1 MTVGRALIIDDE
13 RAECELFADALRFA
27 GFDPHWVQDPT
38 EGLDVL
44 SKSPFDV
51 VVTDLNM
58 PTMTGTEVCRRV
70 KESSPNVP
78 VIIVTAFGSIDAAV
92 DAMKAGAY
100 DFVTKPF
107 DVDSVGLVLRRA
119 VEHHALR
126 TEVDALRRVV
136 DPSQRYGKLL
146 GTSQAMRSVYEVIQ
160 CVRESDCAVLITGES
175 GTGKELVAREVHDRG
190 RSPNGPFIPV
200 NCAAMPE
207 GLLESELFGHAK
219 GAFTDAR
226 APRDGLFVAANG
238 GTLFLDEIGDM
249 PIALQAK
256 LLRALQERSVRPV
269 GSTFERPFTARV
281 LTATNRDLEAALE
294 SGNIREDL
302 YYRINVVHIDLPPL
316 RARGG
321 DVLLLAQSFLG
332 EIAIRSGKALS
343 GLTPRAAEQLLLY
356 DWPGN
361 VRELH
366 NCIERACALARG
378 PHIDLPDLPPKIR
391 DYESGHV
398 LVAGDDPTELASLE
412 VVERKYIL
420 RVVQACKGN
429 KSKAARVLGIGRKT
443 LYRRLESLGIPSS
456 DGIPPSEDP

>member
-1 MTVGRALIIDDE
+1 VTGRALIIDDE
-13 RAECELFADALRFA
+13 RAECELFADALRYA
-27 GFDPHWVQDPT
+27 GFDPHWVQDPV
-38 EGLDVL
+38 EALEVL
-44 SKSPFDV
+44 TMQPFDV

-78 VIIVTAFGSIDAAV
+78 VVIVTAFGSIDSAV

-107 DVDSVGLVLRRA
+107 DIDSVGLVLRRA
-119 VEHHALR
+119 VEHYALR
-126 TEVDALRRVV
+126 SEVDALRRVV

-146 GTSQAMRSVYEVIQ
+146 GTSQAMRDVYDVID
-160 CVRESDCAVLITGES
+160 CVRQSDCSVLITGES
-175 GTGKELVAREVHDRG
+175 GTGKELVAREIHERG
-190 RSPNGPFIPV
+190 RNPEGPFVPV

-207 GLLESELFGHAK
+207 GLLESELFGHVR

-238 GTLFLDEIGDM
+238 GTLFLDEIGEM
-249 PIALQAK
+249 PIGLQAK
-256 LLRALQERSVRPV
+256 LLRALQERTVRPV
-269 GSTFERPFTARV
+269 GSMSEVPFTARV

-294 SGNIREDL
+294 SGRLREDL
-302 YYRINVVHIDLPPL
+302 YYRINVVHLDLPPL

-332 EIAIRSGKALS
+332 EVAVRTSKSLS
-343 GLTPRAAEQLLLY
+343 GLTARAAEQLLFY

-366 NCIERACALARG
+366 NCIERAAALSRG
-378 PHIDLPDLPPKIR
+378 PQIDLSDLPPKIR
-391 DYESGHV
+391 DYQSGHV
-398 LVAGDDPTELASLE
+398 LVAGDDPSELASLE
-412 VVERKYIL
+412 IVERRYIL
-420 RVVQACKGN
+420 RVVDACKGN

-443 LYRRLESLGIPSS
+443 LYRRLESLGIPSG
-456 DGIPPSEDP
+456 DDP